1 MEECNQAYMDA
12 MSVTCSPTVEPT
24 MGPSLY
30 VSTASDL
37 TSSDLTDPASNW
49 MFNQQNNNA
58 DVQAALGL
66 NDGNTLGVVGD
77 EYVVVDSTGRVYPT
91 CVMHGA
97 SGTACVEGLVC
108 WNGENA
114 GSASEQRSALLSA
127 ADRNDYKIENCPTLE
142 CDPLSGF
149 YSDYLTAVGVTDH
162 VFNNMCV
169 MPSGAVMYVTRDACK
184 HVCVGFGTE
193 NGVCPSSTDEFYFC
207 PGTNDGL
214 GSWGWPAQFTNAIA
228 NSWEQATAMG
238 SFDEAMFH
246 HPQCRGY

>member
-58 DVQAALGL
+58 DVQAAFGL

-97 SGTACVEGLVC
+97 SGAACVEGLVC
-108 WNGENA
+108 WNGASA
-114 GSASEQRSALLSA
+114 GSASEQRSALLQA
-127 ADRNDYKIENCPTLE
+127 AERNDYKNANCPTLE
-142 CDPLSGF
+142 CDSLSGF
-149 YSDYLTAVGVTDH
+149 YSDYLTAVGVTDD
-162 VFNNMCV
+162 VFKNMCV

-193 NGVCPSSTDEFYFC
+193 NGVCPSSNDEFYFC